1 MSNKHS
7 AGASPWQKWKARY
20 ARCQESWRKAAQ
32 KEKGLQKK
40 LLLFAASPYALPVA
54 AVVVLLAI
62 FSLVGGIVLAVSD
75 REEPVSSSSVSSE
88 WVEPEA
94 DKDYDAAQGV
104 IDTDV
109 YQGTVL
115 PLTEDAGEEYVDS
128 TLFLGDSNTVRFM
141 MYGKTTLKNDI
152 GVVSMGV
159 GAIKTLACVDF
170 KGYSQYVTMPKAV
183 SIMQPERVI
192 ITFGT
197 NNLSGTSTNAT
208 NFISQYEEGIK
219 AIQEAYPSV
228 DIIVNSIPPL
238 DKLREN
244 TNLYQSQID
253 AYNQAIVDM
262 CEAND
267 WKYLNSAEALKD
279 ETTGWAKTD
288 YTLSDGVH
296 LSQKGVDALI
306 EYIRTH
312 AYITEDDRPKPLSPV
327 PERNETP
334 PGLITS
340 DPIAVR
346 GAKVP
351 IEFQA
356 AEGGHLEGDTT
367 QSVKKGQ
374 SCSAVTAVADEGWH
388 FSHWTA
394 TLGSVGSSATLVFTV
409 PESADA
415 NGVVLVAH
423 FEEDEPEETPEP
435 TEEPTATPK
444 PTATPTPGITVTPTP
459 GVTNTPT
466 PAPSTPTPAPATP
479 TPAPTQAPA
488 TPTPAPTEAP
498 TPEPTTAPEPTPEPE
513 PTTDPAPTQEPSGET
528 NNSSSNSGDSQE
540 PAASEAVQQQV
551 IS

>member
-7 AGASPWQKWKARY
+7 AGASPWQKWKERY
-20 ARCQESWRKAAQ
+20 AQCQEYWRKAAQ
-32 KEKGLQKK
+32 KEKGVQKK
-40 LLLFAASPYALPVA
+40 LLLFAAGPYALPVA
-54 AVVVLLAI
+54 AIVVLLAI
-62 FSLVGGIVLAVSD
+62 FSLVGGVALAVSGG
-75 REEPVSSSSVSSE
+75 EEPASSAVSSE

-94 DKDYDAAQGV
+94 DKDYDAAQGI
-104 IDTDV
+104 IDTDI
-109 YQGTVL
+109 YEGTVL
-115 PLTEDAGEEYVDS
+115 PLTEDAGEDYVNS

-141 MYGKTTLKNDI
+141 MYGKTTLENDI

-197 NNLSGTSTNAT
+197 NNLSGTGTDAT
-208 NFISQYEEGIK
+208 DFIEQYEEGIK

-267 WKYLNSAEALKD
+267 WKYLNSAEALKN

-296 LSQKGVDALI
+296 LSQKGVDALF
-306 EYIRTH
+306 EYVRTH

-334 PGLITS
+334 PGLISS

-356 AEGGHLEGDTT
+356 TEGGHLEGDTT

-394 TLGSVGSSATLVFTV
+394 TLGSVGSSSTLVFTV

-415 NGVVLVAH
+415 NGAVLIAH
-423 FEEDEPEETPEP
+423 FEKDEPEETPEP
-435 TEEPTATPK
+435 TEEPTETPK
-444 PTATPTPGITVTPTP
+444 PTSTPTPGVTATPTPGVTK
-459 GVTNTPT
+459 TPT
-466 PAPSTPTPAPATP
+466 PAPTQAPATP

-498 TPEPTTAPEPTPEPE
+498 TPEPTTAPEPTAAPEPE
-513 PTTDPAPTQEPSGET
+513 PTTEPEPTEAPSEGA
-528 NNSSSNSGDSQE
+528 NSSSGTTDNSQE
-540 PAASEAVQQQV
+540 TVTSEAAQQQV